1 MKRNADDVQVLS
13 VTQNLTRKPPVLNS
27 TPYFGFTTGK
37 VSFFEKH
44 SFLHFSQ
51 FVCVSG

>member
-13 VTQNLTRKPPVLNS
+13 VTQNFDKKLPVLNS
-27 TPYFGFTTGK
+27 TPYFGFITYGFLFLK
-37 VSFFEKH
+37 IN
-44 SFLHFSQ
+44 SFLHFSL